1 MNATLTARQARFVD
15 EFLVDCNGAAAAV
28 RAGYSPGSAKVAA
41 HRLLTKDNR
50 VKQAVEAR
58 QSELATHLGMQRE
71 DVLQGLLEAVAMGRE
86 QGNPAVMISALREIA
101 RLLGY
106 LKPEVKRVEVGLSA
120 TAERQRF
127 EAMSDEELLAQIDR
141 VQVAA

>member
-1 MNATLTARQARFVD
+1 MNTALTARQARFVD

-58 QSELATHLGMQRE
+58 QSEMVTHLGMQRE

-86 QGNPAVMISALREIA
+86 QRNPSAMVSALREMGKM
-101 RLLGY
+101 LGY
-106 LKPEVKRVEVGLSA
+106 YAPELKRVEVGAGQSGIQTSYSALSDA
-120 TAERQRF
+120 Q
-127 EAMSDEELLAQIDR
+127 LLALMEQGAD
-141 VQVAA
+141 AG

>member
-58 QSELATHLGMQRE
+58 QSEMVTHLGMQRE

-86 QGNPAVMISALREIA
+86 QRNPAAMISALREIGKM
-101 RLLGY
+101 LGY
-106 LKPEVKRVEVGLSA
+106 YAPEVKRVELGLSV

-127 EAMSDEELLAQIDR
+127 EAMSDEELLAQIDQ